1 MTARGVISIR
11 ASVMKLGKLLKSVP
25 IFINYRRPSVTAR
38 PSLSLDFDTRMGCLG
53 RSDSTKSPRLG
64 NLV

>member
-1 MTARGVISIR
+1 
-11 ASVMKLGKLLKSVP
+11 MKLGKLLKSVP

-38 PSLSLDFDTRMGCLG
+38 PSLSSDFDTRMGCLG
-53 RSDSTKSPRLG
+53 RSDSTKSARLG